1 MKIDVLDFGFAE
13 LLDHMGNDA
22 SPVIAARVSYDS
34 SSEGSGMS
42 EKDLRLLRYLYR
54 HEHLTPFEQV
64 QLQFKIKAPLFVI
77 KQMIRHRTAK
87 VNEVSF
93 RYVKP
98 KFQFY
103 IPEHWRAQADSNKQ
117 GSTEGDFSSKESMDL
132 KKRMAD
138 HCTSSMNLYFSMIEK
153 GICREQARMVIPQNL
168 YSSILWSMDMRNLIH
183 FLKLREAEGAQW
195 EIRQYAEAMK
205 RIVRNFFPVIY
216 ETAWPELK

>member
-13 LLDHMGNDA
+13 LVDHMGNDV
-22 SPVIAARVSYDS
+22 SPVSAARVSYDS
-34 SSEGSGMS
+34 SSEGDKLS
-42 EKDLRLLRYLYR
+42 EKDAKLLRYLY
-54 HEHLTPFEQV
+54 HHQHMSPFEQV

-98 KFQFY
+98 EFQFY
-103 IPEHWRAQADSNKQ
+103 IPCSWRAQAESNKQ
-117 GSTEGDFSSKESMDL
+117 GSTEGRFSTEESMDL
-132 KKRMAD
+132 KKRMAG
-138 HCTSSMNLYFSMIEK
+138 HCSASMRLYSEMIEK

-205 RIVRNFFPVIY
+205 RIVRNFFPGIY
-216 ETAWPELK
+216 ETAWPESK